1 MLPGKKNGKVYDFN
15 SAMEGVGACK
25 DGTVSEEELEALAM
39 NSCPGCGS
47 CSGLFTANSMNCLT
61 EALGMGIPYNGT
73 LCVTFWR
80 KKKDGK
86 ICRYVCYGVT

>member
-1 MLPGKKNGKVYDFN
+1 
-15 SAMEGVGACK
+15 MEGVGACK
-25 DGTVSEEELEALAM
+25 DGTVSEEELEELAM

-73 LCVTFWR
+73 VMRHILEKER
-80 KKKDGK
+80 IEK